1 MFDRVHLSWLRGA
14 AVAAFGVVALATPAA
29 AQTGGGSTQSSGKIT
44 DNLNVFMGLEGS
56 KQPQDLGI
64 NANMGARLGVNL
76 GFPISKGRNIGAQ
89 AGIAFN
95 LSDAAVHV
103 LDQVT
108 DVSKRT
114 QTFVTAGVFQRGEKI
129 RWAAGFDIQFADYYD
144 TFTVAQFRGQVGTPL
159 RERHEVGAWF
169 TVGTSGADVEI
180 ADTGIAVRL
189 DPIDQYNGY
198 WSYLWPSGGRTFLW
212 GGMAAGHDNI
222 VLTISEE
229 PRSDWVFVY
238 GAALQVPLSDKFGI
252 AGAANFLTPTATG
265 TVDAFLGVVW
275 SPGGGMMKGGGTF
288 RPMMPVG
295 NNPMMPINM
304 KFPSS
309 PGLQ

>member
-1 MFDRVHLSWLRGA
+1 MSDRAHLSWLRGA
-14 AVAAFGVVALATPAA
+14 AIATLGVLTLATPAA
-29 AQTGGGSTQSSGKIT
+29 AQTKGGGSTQAPGKLT
-44 DNLNVFMGLEGS
+44 DNLNVFIGLEGS

-76 GFPISKGRNIGAQ
+76 GFPILRDKNLGGQ
-89 AGIAFN
+89 VGVAFN

-108 DVSKRT
+108 DVSSRT
-114 QTFVTAGVFQRGEKI
+114 QTFVTAGVFQKAPSKI
-129 RWAAGFDIQFADYYD
+129 RWAAGFDLQFADYYD
-144 TFTVAQFRGQVGTPL
+144 TFTLAQFRGQVGKAL
-159 RERHEVGAWF
+159 NDRHEVGAWV
-169 TVGTSGADVEI
+169 TAGLMGADAEI

-189 DPIDQYNGY
+189 DPIGQINGY
-198 WSYLWPSGGRTFLW
+198 SSHIWPSGGRTAIW
-212 GGMAAGHDNI
+212 AGMAAGHDNI

-238 GAALQVPLSDKFGI
+238 GAGLELPLSDRFAI

-275 SPGGGMMKGGGTF
+275 SPGGGMMKGGGGAF

-295 NNPMMPINM
+295 NNPMMPVNM
-304 KFPSS
+304 KFP
-309 PGLQ
+309 G